1 MTTTPTT
8 LTFDALRTAN
18 VARCA
23 RWHRPG
29 TVPWTG
35 ADWSNAMCGEAGETA
50 NVVKKLRRAETG
62 TASARDPEY
71 PALVADLAGEIADT
85 IIYLDLLA
93 DHYGIDLSAA
103 VSAKF
108 NAVSIREGFPER
120 LPEIAPIR
128 PGAADSEPRGVTA

>member
-1 MTTTPTT
+1 MTNP

-23 RWHRPG
+23 RWHSPG
-29 TVPWTG
+29 TVAWTG

-62 TASARDPEY
+62 TASARDPE
-71 PALVADLAGEIADT
+71 PPKLLADLAGEIADT

-93 DHYGIDLSAA
+93 DHYGIDLAAA
-103 VSAKF
+103 VAAKF
-108 NAVSIREGFPER
+108 NAVSDREGFPER
-120 LPEIAPIR
+120 LPAPGPSR
-128 PGAADSEPRGVTA
+128 SVSVGAELPGAGA